1 MGEILQSD
9 IFSYV
14 FEQFEKKLEN
24 LTNEKNLST
33 IIKKID
39 KSSASYELQV
49 NDVWQYLFD
58 KNGDQ
63 VVVDEK
69 MYPAP
74 SYFHMIFTV
83 LVKGKDMKSVL
94 RLYGII
100 ARYLKDNPVIDVDE
114 YNWHANTER
123 NVYIEPIIR
132 NADSGRLNDG
142 LNGSYSLKLQYE
154 TYVGM
159 NSLNG
164 TDFVRA
170 RERAISGD
178 VK

>member
-14 FEQFEKKLEN
+14 YEKFEEKLEN
-24 LTNEKNLST
+24 LTKEKNLSN
-33 IIKKID
+33 ILKKID
-39 KSSASYELQV
+39 KADAAYELQV
-49 NDVWQYLFD
+49 NDIWQYLFD

-63 VVVDEK
+63 VVFDEK

-94 RLYGII
+94 KLYGMI
-100 ARYLKDNPVIDVDE
+100 ARYLKDNPVIEVGD
-114 YNWHANTER
+114 YNWHMNTEQ
-123 NVYIEPIIR
+123 NVYVEPIIK
-132 NADSGRLNDG
+132 NADASRVNDG

-154 TYVGM
+154 VYVGM

-164 TDFVRA
+164 SEFVRA
-170 RERAISGD
+170 RERAISSD

>member
-39 KSSASYELQV
+39 KSNASYELQV

-63 VVVDEK
+63 VVIDEK

-83 LVKGKDMKSVL
+83 LSCD
-94 RLYGII
+94 RC
-100 ARYLKDNPVIDVDE
+100 R
-114 YNWHANTER
+114 
-123 NVYIEPIIR
+123 
-132 NADSGRLNDG
+132 
-142 LNGSYSLKLQYE
+142 
-154 TYVGM
+154 
-159 NSLNG
+159 
-164 TDFVRA
+164 
-170 RERAISGD
+170 
-178 VK
+178 